1 MDGSIV
7 SENSGTP
14 KIIHFNRVF
23 HYKPSILGY
32 HYFWKHPYGD
42 GINRLSWPI
51 LIVCDIL
58 GLFHLLRNEDKM
70 GTLGL
75 FHLLINGDTL
85 GWHNPLILTLDPNF
99 LKHPSTLVHSGFWQ
113 SFWCDGKYYTP
124 WNEHLRTWKWLVGN
138 YWEMTTNP
146 RKWTNSSPKKG
157 TISKRKWSSFQA
169 PIFRGYVSFSK
180 GNKFVSKNQTKII
193 RTPKTSPKEA
203 KLN

>member
-1 MDGSIV
+1 MTPRVVHFWVQQKKSSPRLLRSPGLFWGFGWILGGGRSWWGERWGDGGDVPVGRKWMEMDGSIV

-58 GLFHLLRNEDKM
+58 GLFHLLRNEDIL

-138 YWEMTTNP
+138 YWEILRND
-146 RKWTNSSPKKG
+146 
-157 TISKRKWSSFQA
+157 
-169 PIFRGYVSFSK
+169 Y
-180 GNKFVSKNQTKII
+180 
-193 RTPKTSPKEA
+193 
-203 KLN
+203 